1 VKERTLQSDVLI
13 NRREGVDDA
22 LDCLNYLKSLHCLRN
37 GIESPQH

>member
-1 VKERTLQSDVLI
+1 MKERTLQSYVLI

-22 LDCLNYLKSLHCLRN
+22 LYCLDYLKGLHRLRN